1 MANIETMQIIKSE
14 YVELDRV
21 KRAYDNL
28 DLLISQEG
36 NTVTENGKKNTIR
49 FLKSIIMQNDG
60 NYETVYEMGKNA
72 FIDSNGVQYS
82 LIYPKSDCTG
92 TIIAI
97 IKRYLLCKDNI
108 ELDIENCQP
117 SIIAGLCNKH
127 EIKSNNLNYYVH
139 YRDEALQRVMDEFKI
154 SKREAK
160 KTFLKIIN
168 NGQIPFKMQNYR
180 MFNDLKNEM
189 SYICE
194 NLKTFYPELAQH
206 IESNNKEN
214 KEGSFISLLVHS
226 IQKDIII
233 YAHEYLIENN
243 IIVNGI
249 HYDSIIINMK
259 ETEHTI
265 IKKQVLKDIKKI
277 MRNIFPGFPINFCFK
292 KFSSENFDKIDKNET
307 ETEGMTSES
316 ESDNDEK
323 IIYNAQETDIEN
335 IKDIIKNLSN
345 ERFTTTNH
353 INFIAYTLA
362 GIDFN
367 LYIPFMDKLK
377 EIENIDN
384 LYDNKKIKNIF
395 LKSSTDNIKKQ
406 INILSNL
413 IKKDNAEIYN
423 KYFNNIRNKPSDINI
438 NHVLDEVDDTEVKYN
453 NHCDEL
459 GRLLPLPQSKFMGI
473 ISPLGSGKT
482 YQIRQYINKYY
493 QNKKVLIMTGR
504 VSLAQE
510 FSRLFS
516 DFEMYKDI
524 SGDINSNKLIIQV
537 DSLFK
542 LITKNGLIK
551 KYDLIVLDEVELLL
565 NRLCEVSKEDKQAV
579 LKYFEYG
586 MQKHTTVIAMD
597 GFLTAKSV
605 NLLES
610 IRGQKMT
617 IIKNTFQK
625 EKQDMNINYD
635 YKKTVE
641 NMIDDLK
648 EGKKLYVV
656 CNEKRFAESINECIK
671 DLTNCKISMIHGQTD
686 EYERAEAFLNLN
698 EHIKKYDVLITTSV
712 LLAGNSIDIK
722 HFNKTY
728 VFCTPNTN
736 DPGQIHQMIK
746 RVRHLKDN
754 IINVCLSKMPKY
766 EYITE
771 FNSVKHWGKF
781 CKEFKN
787 MPENYIN
794 YLKWDE
800 DGNTDYNK
808 NLPYLLCC
816 RYKFNMVNA
825 RTCFFTWFYSLAIKN
840 YNVSFCEDEKGII
853 YFKKYQQIA
862 ESENIQNIQDADN
875 IDDDEYKK
883 HKKQQYRNKKEIIE
897 DNKYIISKVY
907 DIEPDDD
914 IFNDDIILKKLMS
927 ASNQRKFLN
936 QKFIMYTPETF
947 DNFLS
952 ESLNK
957 MSDDFKKFDSNNP
970 ELSDK
975 FKYIMPLN
983 KIMAALGYK
992 NIMEMDKVI
1001 KVKELKQNYETN
1013 KKIIDN
1019 ELSVLEFLRTA
1030 KKTNSGYNTWKA
1042 LISKIKIYLD
1052 IYGLKLTN
1060 INTST
1065 KNNDYY
1071 IYRITSIFDE
1081 LAPNQKEYKTN
1092 DENEY
1097 ITEDEKA
1104 YDYFYNNFYNNYC
1117 KCKIENIYSCQ
1128 FVNPY
1133 NIIGNEDK
1141 ENINYCSKCSK
1152 RNNIDEK
1159 GRVVIYHPTI

>member
-1 MANIETMQIIKSE
+1 MTNIETMQIIKNE
-14 YVELDRV
+14 YVDLERV
-21 KRAYDNL
+21 KRAYNNIDF
-28 DLLISQEG
+28 LISQEG
-36 NTVTENGKKNTIR
+36 NTVSENGKKNTIR
-49 FLKSIIMQNDG
+49 FLKSLIMQNDG
-60 NYETVYEMGKNA
+60 NYETVYEMGNNA

-97 IKRYLLCKDNI
+97 IKRYLLCEDNI

-139 YRDEALQRVMDEFKI
+139 YRDEALQIVMDEFKI

-189 SYICE
+189 SCICE
-194 NLKTFYPELAQH
+194 NLKIFYPELAQH

-214 KEGSFISLLVHS
+214 KNGSFISLLVHS

-233 YAHEYLIENN
+233 YAHEYLIDNN

-265 IKKQVLKDIKKI
+265 NKKQVLKDIKKI
-277 MRNIFPGFPINFCFK
+277 IRSKFPGFPLNFCFK
-292 KFSSENFDKIDKNET
+292 KFSSTNFDKIDKNET

-323 IIYNAQETDIEN
+323 INYNAQETDIEN
-335 IKDIIKNLSN
+335 IKDIINNLSN
-345 ERFTTTNH
+345 ERFKTTKDIT
-353 INFIAYTLA
+353 FIAHTLA
-362 GIDFN
+362 GVDFN
-367 LYIPFMDKLK
+367 LFLPFVSKLNEIPD
-377 EIENIDN
+377 IVNI
-384 LYDNKKIKNIF
+384 YDVKKIKKIF
-395 LKSSTDNIKKQ
+395 LKADTNKTKEQ

-413 IKKDNAEIYN
+413 IKKDNINIYN
-423 KYFNNIRNKPSDINI
+423 KYFNNKRNQPSDINI
-438 NHVLDEVDDTEVKYN
+438 NHVLDEVSGEAVNYN

-551 KYDLIVLDEVELLL
+551 KYDLVILDEVELLL
-565 NRLCEVSKEDKQAV
+565 NRLCEVSKDEKQAIF
-579 LKYFEYG
+579 KYFQYSL
-586 MQKHTTVIAMD
+586 QRHCAVISMD
-597 GFLTAKSV
+597 GFMTTKSV

-610 IRGQKMT
+610 IRGEKMT

-625 EKQDMNINYD
+625 EKQDMVINYD
-635 YKKTVE
+635 YKKSVE
-641 NMIDDLK
+641 NMINDLN
-648 EGKKLYVV
+648 EGKKIYVV
-656 CNEKRFAESINECIK
+656 CNEKRFAESVEKCIIDK
-671 DLTNCKISMIHGQTD
+671 TKCNATMIHGQTD
-686 EYERAEAFLNLN
+686 EYKRAEAFLNLN
-698 EHIKKYDVLITTSV
+698 EHVKKYDVLISTSV
-712 LLAGNSIDIK
+712 LLAGNSIDIN
-722 HFNKTY
+722 HFNKVY

-754 IINVCLSKMPKY
+754 IINVCLTKMPKY

-771 FNSVKHWGKF
+771 FDSVKKWGIF
-781 CKEFKN
+781 CKNFKN
-787 MPENYIN
+787 LPENYIN

-816 RYKFNMVNA
+816 RYKFNMLNA
-825 RTCFFTWFYSLAIKN
+825 RTCFFTWFYSMATKN
-840 YNVSFCEDEKGII
+840 YNVTFIDDDKKGTINFKTYEKLS
-853 YFKKYQQIA
+853 
-862 ESENIQNIQDADN
+862 EEENIQNIQEARN
-875 IDDDEYKK
+875 INDDEYEL
-883 HKKQQYRNKKEIIE
+883 HKKQQYRNKSEMIE
-897 DNKYIISKVY
+897 DNKYIISKIY
-907 DIEPDDD
+907 EIDQEDD
-914 IFNDDIILKKLMS
+914 IFKDDKLLKKLMS
-927 ASNQRKFLN
+927 ASNQKKFIN
-936 QKFIMYTPETF
+936 QKFIMHTPETF
-947 DNFLS
+947 GDFLES
-952 ESLNK
+952 EFNK
-957 MSDDFKKFDSNNP
+957 MSTEFKTFDNKSP
-970 ELSDK
+970 EISEK
-975 FKYIMPLN
+975 YKYILPLN
-983 KIMAALGYK
+983 KIIMALGYK
-992 NIMEMDKVI
+992 NIMEMERQI
-1001 KVKELKQNYETN
+1001 KVNELKNNYEAN
-1013 KKIIDN
+1013 KQIINN
-1019 ELSVLEFLRTA
+1019 ELAALEFFRTA
-1030 KKTNSGYNTWKA
+1030 KKVDINILSWKA
-1042 LISKIKIYLD
+1042 LLSKIKIYLD
-1052 IYGLKLTN
+1052 IYGLTLTN
-1060 INTST
+1060 INTKT
-1065 KNNDYY
+1065 KSNEYY
-1071 IYRITSIFDE
+1071 IYQIKSIFNE
-1081 LAPNQKEYKTN
+1081 LSPIQKEYNKVY
-1092 DENEY
+1092 EM
-1097 ITEDEKA
+1097 ED
-1104 YDYFYNNFYNNYC
+1104 D
-1117 KCKIENIYSCQ
+1117 
-1128 FVNPY
+1128 
-1133 NIIGNEDK
+1133 
-1141 ENINYCSKCSK
+1141 
-1152 RNNIDEK
+1152 
-1159 GRVVIYHPTI
+1159 